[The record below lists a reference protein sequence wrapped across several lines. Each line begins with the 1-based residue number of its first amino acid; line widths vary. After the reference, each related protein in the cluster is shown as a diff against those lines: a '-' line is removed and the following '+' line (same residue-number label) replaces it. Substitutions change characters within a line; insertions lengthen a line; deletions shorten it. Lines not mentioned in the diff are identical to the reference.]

1 MFDTHYQNRRVLI
14 TGHTGFKGSWL
25 TSWLLELGAD
35 IVGFSDQLPSEPS
48 MFDVLGLAERI
59 DDRRADISD
68 AAAVR
73 SALATEPDTIFHL
86 AAQALVKRS
95 YDDPVETFQSN
106 VIGTATLLDE
116 VRRAGRP
123 CTVVMITS
131 DKCYE
136 NIEQEAGYHEA
147 DRLGGKD
154 PYSASKGAAEL
165 VIHAF
170 HHSYFSEPGPIR
182 LAAARAGN
190 VIGGGD
196 WAANRLVPDCV
207 RSWSRDEPVELR
219 RPRATR
225 PWQHVL
231 EPLSGYLH
239 LGQQL
244 AHRDDLHGEAFN
256 FGPPPDADFT
266 VLALLEAL
274 AEHYFAGRD
283 ALEGEQ
289 RLVVNAESGF
299 HEAGL
304 LKLDCSK
311 ADQQLGWRAA
321 FDFPRTAE
329 MTAAW
334 YKQFYEASPDAA
346 TLRELTR
353 SQIATYVEAAR
364 AAKLG
369 WAG

>member
-1 MFDTHYQNRRVLI
+1 MFANHYQNRRVMV

-25 TSWLLELGAD
+25 TTWLLELGAD
-35 IVGFSDQLPSEPS
+35 IIGLSDHVPTDPA
-48 MFDVLGLAERI
+48 MFDALELGPHI
-59 DDRRADISD
+59 DDRRADICD
-68 AAAVR
+68 ATAVR

-86 AAQALVKRS
+86 AAQPLVKRS
-95 YDDPVETFQSN
+95 YADPVETFQTN

-116 VRRAGRP
+116 VRRAGKP

-136 NIEQEAGYHEA
+136 NIEQDAGYHED

-170 HHSYFSEPGPIR
+170 HHSFFAEPDPIR
-182 LAAARAGN
+182 LATARAGN

-207 RSWSRDEPVELR
+207 RSWSRNEPVELR
-219 RPRATR
+219 RPQATR

-244 AHRDDLHGEAFN
+244 ASRDELHGQAYN

-274 AEHYFAGRD
+274 AKHYGVPD
-283 ALEGEQ
+283 GGQ
-289 RLVVNAESGF
+289 RLVVNEESGF

-304 LKLDCSK
+304 LKLDCTK
-311 ADQQLGWRAA
+311 AERDLAWRAA
-321 FDFPRTAE
+321 FDFPRTAR

-334 YKQFYEASPDAA
+334 YKTFYENNEASADAEA
-346 TLRELTR
+346 LRDLTR

-364 AAKLG
+364 NTGLG
-369 WAG
+369 WTR